1 MYANRS
7 LQSEKDDMDERNST
21 LQRET
26 KQTIKSLEA
35 DKATLIG
42 KIAKIQANY
51 DALSIERNE
60 LSETNIEF

>member
-21 LQRET
+21 LQRES
-26 KQTIKSLEA
+26 KQTIKGLEA